1 MKQLKEKQQEL
12 KDQRLNYIKK
22 QQKMLDDLLQMS
34 KREGL
39 SKQELEQLFGQIN
52 TVKNLLKSALEEQQK
67 AVAASPSKA
76 KQPAPFVPHRRV
88 PAPHFE
94 AAEAK
99 PIKAEPA
106 AEGTSEVA
114 ATGTAPAAT
123 PVEGENVEAL
133 KARLAMLKQ
142 ELKTMGGD
150 PNAAV
155 SPPGMRPPFAG
166 TRRVRGRGGRVPR
179 GGPGNIHSTAPH
191 SCISINNPYT
201 AAYYPP
207 RATMKLDNR
216 TTQFKVHNLPEGL
229 DQSKLTEH
237 FKVSLTSYV
246 IWCPILVMPV

>member
-12 KDQRLNYIKK
+12 KDQRLNNIKK

-52 TVKNLLKSALEEQQK
+52 TVKTLLKTALEEQQK
-67 AVAASPSKA
+67 AVAASPSKP

-88 PAPHFE
+88 PPPHFE

-99 PIKAEPA
+99 PIKAEPGV
-106 AEGTSEVA
+106 EGTSET
-114 ATGTAPAAT
+114 ATSTVPAAT

-133 KARLAMLKQ
+133 KARLATLKQ

-150 PNAAV
+150 PNAPAA
-155 SPPGMRPPFAG
+155 PTAARPPFAG

-179 GGPGNIHSTAPH
+179 GGPGN
-191 SCISINNPYT
+191 SILWRYDV
-201 AAYYPP
+201 
-207 RATMKLDNR
+207 L
-216 TTQFKVHNLPEGL
+216 E
-229 DQSKLTEH
+229 SK
-237 FKVSLTSYV
+237 Y
-246 IWCPILVMPV
+246 